1 MDIARFRRELE
12 GQFPGGDLYA
22 APLDSRFDRVIEQ
35 VEGMSST
42 HSLTLLNV
50 AARCLG
56 ENEWYLEVGSYRGR
70 SLVGATLDQAHGR
83 FAAIESFR
91 EFVDQHPDVSHEIVL
106 RTLASWGVD

>member
-12 GQFPGGDLYA
+12 AQFPGGDLYA
-22 APLDSRFDRVIEQ
+22 APLDSRFDQVIEQ

-56 ENEWYLEVGSYRGR
+56 DNEWYLEVGSYRGR
-70 SLVGATLDQAHGR
+70 SLVGATLDQAQEVPAPDAGVLL
-83 FAAIESFR
+83 FL
-91 EFVDQHPDVSHEIVL
+91 DQGG
-106 RTLASWGVD
+106 A